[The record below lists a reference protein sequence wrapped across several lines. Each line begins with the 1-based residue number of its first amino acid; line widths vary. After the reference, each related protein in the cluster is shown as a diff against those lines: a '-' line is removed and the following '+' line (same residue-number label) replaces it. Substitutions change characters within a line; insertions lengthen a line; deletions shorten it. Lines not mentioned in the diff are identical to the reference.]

1 MVILAIYIVLGLM
14 GLGLLAMV
22 AFGLRSVASGKVNV
36 ITMGIVVLP
45 MVLLLILG
53 LIMPTWAQAGI
64 YTIAI
69 TLAGALLAL
78 LVTGLRGLFS

>member
-1 MVILAIYIVLGLM
+1 MVIFAIYIVLGLM

-22 AFGLRSVASGKVNV
+22 AFGIRSAASGKVNV
-36 ITMGIVVLP
+36 MTMGIVALP

-53 LIMPTWAQAGI
+53 FVMPTWAQAGI

-69 TLAGALLAL
+69 TLVGALLAL

>member
-36 ITMGIVVLP
+36 MTMGIVVLP

-53 LIMPTWAQAGI
+53 LVMPTWAQAGI